1 MFAFLAF
8 SLSMTKPSF
17 VERMSDFTTVIE
29 MVVKA
34 TSAIGKYSCSL
45 N

>member
-17 VERMSDFTTVIE
+17 VERMSDFTTVLEI
-29 MVVKA
+29 VVKA